1 MALASKTNTT
11 LHTWPERQIVYDSDS
26 SRVPDSEV
34 AEIAE
39 GFWSI
44 VSDAFAYSRENKT
57 RIPKGESLFD
67 FIKREVEGKWRDED
81 ENGDGGG
88 DSSDGVVK
96 TRRRRLLK
104 EAEMWGAFVGSPV
117 QTQSLKFFWLEET
130 INGENPFVASTYQK
144 IMEEIARPALT
155 SSKVVLKLGTR
166 VDAVRYGN
174 GDGGVVVIEVE
185 GRQEEY
191 DEVIVTAPLG
201 WLQRNQDTFFDP
213 PLPERLS
220 KAIKNIGYGN
230 LDKVLI
236 TFPKAFWEE
245 ENRDIS
251 SPQGGDTSSNSKALA
266 PNVTA
271 TTQPYHQASQSSQQ
285 QSQSDDANGH
295 YPPFTL
301 FYSDKESHIQNAMNL
316 AGLPK
321 TCAHPTLLF
330 YIFGSCAAEVSK
342 LTSDTD
348 IINYFRPHFSLIQN
362 YSSSNPDCEPS
373 AVLSTNWTTDELAG
387 YGSYSTFRT
396 GLEEGDADIE
406 IMREGL
412 PERHVW
418 FAGEHTSPFEA
429 FGTVTGAYW
438 SGEGVAGR
446 ILKVYGMDVKE

>member
-1 MALASKTNTT
+1 M
-11 LHTWPERQIVYDSDS
+11 
-26 SRVPDSEV
+26 
-34 AEIAE
+34 
-39 GFWSI
+39 
-44 VSDAFAYSRENKT
+44 SDAFAYSRENT
-57 RIPKGESLFD
+57 ARISAGESLFD
-67 FIKREVEGKWRDED
+67 FVKQEAEDKWSDEGKSVGGSDD
-81 ENGDGGG
+81 VNGKQTGGK
-88 DSSDGVVK
+88 GVIEK
-96 TRRRRLLK
+96 RRKRLLK

-155 SSKVVLKLGTR
+155 SAKAVLKLSTK
-166 VDAVRYGN
+166 VDAVKYGNAN
-174 GDGGVVVIEVE
+174 GDGDGAGAGVVIEVE

-245 ENRDIS
+245 TS
-251 SPQGGDTSSNSKALA
+251 SPQDGDTSSNSKDAA

-271 TTQPYHQASQSSQQ
+271 TTQPHHQSEQQ
-285 QSQSDDANGH
+285 DDDSH

-316 AGLPK
+316 ASLPPPH
-321 TCAHPTLLF
+321 AHPTLLF
-330 YIFGSCAAEVSK
+330 YIFGSSAAEIAK
-342 LTSDTD
+342 LTSDKE
-348 IINYFRPHFSLIQN
+348 IINYFRPHFSLIDG
-362 YSSSNPDCEPS
+362 YSPSNPDCEPS
-373 AVLSTNWTTDELAG
+373 AVLSTNWTSDELAG

-396 GLEEGDADIE
+396 GLEEGDKDIE
-406 IMREGL
+406 IMRHGL
-412 PERHVW
+412 PESHIW

-429 FGTVTGAYW
+429 LGTVTGAYW

-446 ILKVYGMDVKE
+446 ILMGYGLDGKE